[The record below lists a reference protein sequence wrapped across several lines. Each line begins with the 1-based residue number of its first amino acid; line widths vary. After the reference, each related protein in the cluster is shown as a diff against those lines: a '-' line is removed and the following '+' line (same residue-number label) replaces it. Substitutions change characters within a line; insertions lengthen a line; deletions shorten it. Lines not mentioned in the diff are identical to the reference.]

1 MKSDQDKSP
10 KSRLTESLLVPLRV
24 GVGEPLDERRGYSIM
39 TNRIEVDDI
48 EADRASMRLKD
59 LQLTAELLS
68 EAVQQENGARE
79 RVAGRHGIRKSVI
92 TDRVRRMERFFG
104 VDLFTGPQRKTPTEA
119 GRLMAK
125 YGPRLIEEIEHFA
138 GILRDASVSRELP

>member
-1 MKSDQDKSP
+1 
-10 KSRLTESLLVPLRV
+10 
-24 GVGEPLDERRGYSIM
+24 
-39 TNRIEVDDI
+39 
-48 EADRASMRLKD
+48 MRLKD

-68 EAVQQENGARE
+68 EAVKRENGARE
-79 RVAGRHGIRKSVI
+79 RVAERHGIRKSVI

-119 GRLMAK
+119 GKLMAK

-138 GILRDASVSRELP
+138 EILRSAGVSRELT

>member
-1 MKSDQDKSP
+1 MTEQIKKDQ
-10 KSRLTESLLVPLRV
+10 V
-24 GVGEPLDERRGYSIM
+24 
-39 TNRIEVDDI
+39 

-68 EAVQQENGARE
+68 EAVAQENGARE
-79 RVAGRHGIRKSVI
+79 RVAERHGIQKSVI

-104 VDLFTGPQRKTPTEA
+104 VDLFTGPQRKSPTEA

-138 GILRDASVSRELP
+138 EILRDASARREVH

>member
-1 MKSDQDKSP
+1 MNKQ
-10 KSRLTESLLVPLRV
+10 T
-24 GVGEPLDERRGYSIM
+24 
-39 TNRIEVDDI
+39 EVD
-48 EADRASMRLKD
+48 EVEVEKASMRLKD
-59 LQLTAELLS
+59 LQLTAELLL

-79 RVAGRHGIRKSVI
+79 RVAERHGIRKSVI
-92 TDRVRRMERFFG
+92 TDRVSRMERFFG

-138 GILRDASVSRELP
+138 EILRDASVSRELP